1 MLFPSGALLGEKP
14 GPVDMQR
21 LAWTIDPAKRLKM
34 DPLAPQVPR
43 RGVRWRVAGKRQFGY
58 VIWLNRAGAER
69 HPVASTAGT
78 GGRSGNCRTSPWHAP
93 RLPTFS
99 AAVGTNHSAEERDGR
114 DAGAGR
120 WRPAP
125 AFHARETSG
134 LHATLAV
141 CIPRG
146 RCAKIPS
153 TMLDKGQKVVPCS
166 KTST

>member
-58 VIWLNRAGAER
+58 VVWLNRPEQKDTLW
-69 HPVASTAGT
+69 P
-78 GGRSGNCRTSPWHAP
+78 AP
-93 RLPTFS
+93 RELAGGPGT
-99 AAVGTNHSAEERDGR
+99 AARRRGTRRAFPHSARPLGPTIRRRSATDATRAQGDGGQLPR
-114 DAGAGR
+114 SMLAKRAV
-120 WRPAP
+120 
-125 AFHARETSG
+125 F
-134 LHATLAV
+134 HATLAV